1 MLLYNNGV
9 GDLMNKII
17 FYIKKFVA
25 ILLSFLFGAFH
36 SDKKQEKSNLE
47 SKEENAIKKDKRRK
61 IQRITRED
69 ESSTKNLSNQK
80 NEIDDVLYYAKKDIQ
95 KLMMIQKNIIDLE
108 YQINNTNNLEDLYK
122 LEKELAKEKSKLEK
136 IASYYDKID
145 INYKEIKDV
154 KNVILENRKLI
165 KDKEKFLSKKIYNE
179 KKKNQEVIIEENLD
193 KELEKPLEEKTN
205 SDDEI
210 VEEEKQVEEDKKE
223 ERQVS
228 TTLTPILEL
237 ITIKEITEII
247 KNKKTKKQEINNNLE
262 EPNISQNIEEK
273 IIVQVENKEKDKI
286 ESRKEKIN
294 KNLVITKVN
303 LIQKK
308 QKMNNLSAIN
318 QILSKAKSLVQQV
331 NLNSVL
337 QMNAMVAINTSLT
350 INNYIRRARSLTGKR
365 VKKLK
370 LDRVIRKV
378 GNNPR
383 IMVKAIMN
391 NSLSEIRK
399 LKAELKQYELSDE
412 LIEALDS
419 LNEMELEILNQMQ
432 EMENVHNLNQSHT
445 R

>member
-1 MLLYNNGV
+1 
-9 GDLMNKII
+9 MNKII

-25 ILLSFLFGAFH
+25 IIFSFLFGAFH

-122 LEKELAKEKSKLEK
+122 LEKELANEKSKLEK

-145 INYKEIKDV
+145 NNYKEIKDV
-154 KNVILENRKLI
+154 KNIILENRKLI
-165 KDKEKFLSKKIYNE
+165 KDKEKLLSKKIYNE
-179 KKKNQEVIIEENLD
+179 KKKTQEEVIEENLD
-193 KELEKPLEEKTN
+193 QELEEPLEEKTN

-210 VEEEKQVEEDKKE
+210 VEETNEE
-223 ERQVS
+223 ERNIS
-228 TTLTPILEL
+228 STLTPILEL

-262 EPNISQNIEEK
+262 EPNISKNIEEK
-273 IIVQVENKEKDKI
+273 IIVQVENKEKNKI

-318 QILSKAKSLVQQV
+318 QIISKAKSLVQQV